1 MVEYYSYSVHIQR
14 LLLIQQKIQHI
25 TLEAINLKKQQI
37 PVLIIG
43 GGLVGLSTALFLSH
57 HNIDYRVIERHRG
70 TSIHPKA
77 RGINTRSMELFRPF
91 QIEEK
96 IRVAGAGLNKGGGR
110 LLHANTLLEADFS
123 TMKNLIQKLE
133 AENVQLSPT
142 IGSFT
147 TQDLMEPILLQAIQE
162 RQGDIQF
169 NMELV
174 SFTQD
179 EIGVTALIQN
189 RETGIRETIYAQY
202 LIAADGANS
211 RIRQALEIQ
220 MSGRG
225 TLSYNMNMYFRANL
239 NPYVEGH
246 EFSICNINHPEANGT
261 LVSINYDDDLWTFH
275 VNFDPAKGESLSD
288 FTDERCIQLIRTAV
302 GNPELD
308 VEIISV
314 LPWEAAVKVADHF
327 QVGRIFLVGDAA
339 HLMPPTGGFGGNS
352 GIADGHN
359 LAWKLAAVLKGT
371 ASSGLLNTY
380 EIERKAVSLFTTE
393 QAGLI
398 ANTGQLN
405 MVSKKEGKAP
415 VVSNNHVIMRY
426 QYRSSAVIT
435 EHSDPENNGI
445 LPYVDQ
451 LDGKPG
457 TRAPHLWLEQNG
469 QPISTIDLFNK
480 NYVLLTD
487 EDSTWTHT
495 AQDVSAELNLP
506 IDIFSIGQTGNLQDP
521 ENQWHKT
528 YRISEGGAV
537 LIRPDGFVAWRS
549 GQVENTT
556 EILLTVM
563 KQLLSL
569 EKNN

>member
-1 MVEYYSYSVHIQR
+1 ME
-14 LLLIQQKIQHI
+14 
-25 TLEAINLKKQQI
+25 KQQL
-37 PVLIIG
+37 PVLIVG

-57 HNIDYRVIERHRG
+57 HDITSRVIERHRG

-91 QIEEK
+91 QIEEQ
-96 IRVAGAGLNKGGGR
+96 IRVAGAGLNKGGGC

-133 AENVQLSPT
+133 KENDQLSPT

-162 RQGDIQF
+162 RQGDVQF

-179 EIGVTALIQN
+179 ERGVTAIVQN
-189 RETGIRETIYAQY
+189 RETGTRETVFAQY

-211 RIRQALEIQ
+211 RIRQALGIQ

-225 TLSYNMNMYFRANL
+225 TLSYNMNIYFRANL
-239 NPYVEGH
+239 KPYVEGH
-246 EFSICNINHPEANGT
+246 EFSICNINHSKATGT
-261 LVSINYDDDLWTFH
+261 LVSINHNDDLWTFH
-275 VNFDPAKGESLSD
+275 VNFDPTRGEGLSD
-288 FTDERCIQLIRTAV
+288 FPDERCIQLIRTAV
-302 GNPELD
+302 GDPKLD

-371 ASSGLLNTY
+371 AAPELLNTY
-380 EIERKAVSLFTTE
+380 EIERKTVSHFTTE

-405 MVSKKEGKAP
+405 MVSKKVSKAP
-415 VVSNNHVIMRY
+415 VTSNNHVIMRY
-426 QYRSSAVIT
+426 QYRSSAVIA
-435 EHSDPENNGI
+435 EHTDSESN
-445 LPYVDQ
+445 LSPYVEQ

-469 QPISTIDLFNK
+469 QPISTIDLFHK
-480 NYVLLTD
+480 NYVLLAD
-487 EDSTWTHT
+487 EHSTWAYA
-495 AQDVSAELNLP
+495 AQYVSGELNLP
-506 IDIFSIGQTGNLQDP
+506 IDMFTIGHIGNLQDP

-528 YRISEGGAV
+528 YQVPAGGAV

-549 GQVENTT
+549 CQIENST
-556 EILLTVM
+556 EILSSVIR
-563 KQLLSL
+563 QLLSL
-569 EKNN
+569 EK

>member
-1 MVEYYSYSVHIQR
+1 M
-14 LLLIQQKIQHI
+14 
-25 TLEAINLKKQQI
+25 KKQQL
-37 PVLIIG
+37 PVLIVG

-57 HNIDYRVIERHRG
+57 HDITYRVIERHRG

-91 QIEEK
+91 RIEEQ

-110 LLHANTLLEADFS
+110 ILHANTLLEADFS

-133 AENVQLSPT
+133 EENDQLSPT

-147 TQDLMEPILLQAIQE
+147 TQDLMEPILLQAVQE
-162 RQGDIQF
+162 RKGDVQF

-179 EIGVTALIQN
+179 ERGVTAIVQN
-189 RETGIRETIYAQY
+189 RETGIRETVYAQY
-202 LIAADGANS
+202 LITADGANS
-211 RIRQALEIQ
+211 RIRQALGIQ

-225 TLSYNMNMYFRANL
+225 TLSYNMNIYFRANL
-239 NPYVEGH
+239 KPYVEGH
-246 EFSICNINHPEANGT
+246 EFSICNINHSKATGT
-261 LVSINYDDDLWTFH
+261 LVSINHNDDLWTFH
-275 VNFDPAKGESLSD
+275 VNFDPTRGESLSD
-288 FTDERCIQLIRTAV
+288 FPDERCIQLIRTAV
-302 GNPELD
+302 GDPKLD

-314 LPWEAAVKVADHF
+314 LPWETAVKVADHF
-327 QVGRIFLVGDAA
+327 QLGRIFLVGDAA

-371 ASSGLLNTY
+371 AAPELLNTY
-380 EIERKAVSLFTTE
+380 EIERKTVSHFTTE

-405 MVSKKEGKAP
+405 MVSKKVSKAP
-415 VVSNNHVIMRY
+415 VTSNNHVIMRY
-426 QYRSSAVIT
+426 QYRSSAVIA
-435 EHSDPENNGI
+435 EHTDSESN
-445 LPYVDQ
+445 LSPYVEQ

-469 QPISTIDLFNK
+469 QPISTIDLFHK
-480 NYVLLTD
+480 NYVLLAD
-487 EDSTWTHT
+487 EHSTWAYA
-495 AQDVSAELNLP
+495 AQYVFGELNLP
-506 IDIFSIGQTGNLQDP
+506 IDMFTIGQTGSLQDP

-528 YRISEGGAV
+528 YQVPAGGAV

-549 GQVENTT
+549 GQIENST
-556 EILLTVM
+556 EILSSVIR
-563 KQLLSL
+563 QLLSL
-569 EKNN
+569 EK

>member
-1 MVEYYSYSVHIQR
+1 ME
-14 LLLIQQKIQHI
+14 
-25 TLEAINLKKQQI
+25 KQQL
-37 PVLIIG
+37 PVLIVG

-57 HNIDYRVIERHRG
+57 HDITYRVIERHRG

-91 QIEEK
+91 QIEEQ
-96 IRVAGAGLNKGGGR
+96 IRVAGAGLNKGGGL

-133 AENVQLSPT
+133 EENDQLSPT

-162 RQGDIQF
+162 RQGDVQF

-179 EIGVTALIQN
+179 EQGVTAIVQN
-189 RETGIRETIYAQY
+189 RETGTRETVYAQY

-211 RIRQALEIQ
+211 RIRQALGIQ

-239 NPYVEGH
+239 KPYVEGH
-246 EFSICNINHPEANGT
+246 EFSICNINHSKATGT
-261 LVSINYDDDLWTFH
+261 LVSINHNDDLWTFH
-275 VNFDPAKGESLSD
+275 VNFDPTKGESLSD
-288 FTDERCIQLIRTAV
+288 FPDERCIQLIRTAV
-302 GNPELD
+302 GDPKLD

-371 ASSGLLNTY
+371 AAPELLNTY
-380 EIERKAVSLFTTE
+380 EIERKTVSHFTTE

-405 MVSKKEGKAP
+405 MVSKKLSKAP
-415 VVSNNHVIMRY
+415 VTSNNHVIMRY
-426 QYRSSAVIT
+426 QYRSSAVIA
-435 EHSDPENNGI
+435 EHTDSESN
-445 LPYVDQ
+445 LSPYVEQ

-469 QPISTIDLFNK
+469 QPISTIDLFHK
-480 NYVLLTD
+480 NYVLLAD
-487 EDSTWTHT
+487 EHSTWAYA
-495 AQDVSAELNLP
+495 AQYVFGELNLP
-506 IDIFSIGQTGNLQDP
+506 IDMFTIGQTGSLQDP

-528 YRISEGGAV
+528 YQVPAGGAV

-549 GQVENTT
+549 GQIENST
-556 EILLTVM
+556 EILSSVIR
-563 KQLLSL
+563 QLLSF
-569 EKNN
+569 EK

>member
-1 MVEYYSYSVHIQR
+1 MIQ
-14 LLLIQQKIQHI
+14 
-25 TLEAINLKKQQI
+25 QQI
-37 PVLIIG
+37 PVLIVG

-57 HNIDYRVIERHRG
+57 QNIDYRLIERHKG

-91 QIEEK
+91 QIEEQ
-96 IRVAGAGLNKGGGR
+96 IRAAGAALGKGGGG
-110 LLHANTLLEADFS
+110 LLQANTLLEADFS
-123 TMKNLIQKLE
+123 TMKDLIQKLV
-133 AENVQLSPT
+133 AENEQLSPT
-142 IGSFT
+142 RGSFT

-162 RQGDIQF
+162 RQAHIQF

-179 EIGVTALIQN
+179 EQGVSAIIQN
-189 RETGIRETIYAQY
+189 RETGTHETIYAQY

-211 RIRQALEIQ
+211 RIRQALGIQ

-239 NPYVEGH
+239 KPYVEGR
-246 EFSICNINHPEANGT
+246 EFSICNINHPEATGT
-261 LVSINYDDDLWTFH
+261 LISINNDDLWTFH
-275 VNFDPAKGESLSD
+275 VNFDPTKGESLND
-288 FTDERCIQLIRTAV
+288 FPDDRCIQLIHKAV

-308 VEIISV
+308 VEIISI
-314 LPWEAAVKVADHF
+314 LPWEAAVKVADRF

-359 LAWKLAAVLKGT
+359 LAWKLAAVLKGM
-371 ASSGLLNTY
+371 AAPELLSTY
-380 EIERKAVSLFTTE
+380 EIERKAVSHFTTE

-405 MVSKKEGKAP
+405 MVSKKESEAP
-415 VVSNNHVIMRY
+415 VTSNNHVIMRY
-426 QYRSSAVIT
+426 QYRSSAVIA
-435 EHSDPENNGI
+435 EHFDSESS
-445 LPYVDQ
+445 LSPYVEL

-469 QPISTIDLFNK
+469 RLISTIDLFNK
-480 NYVLLTD
+480 NFVLLAD
-487 EDSTWTHT
+487 EHSTWIHT
-495 AQDVSAELNLP
+495 AQYVSGELNNLP
-506 IDIFSIGQTGNLQDP
+506 IDMFTIGQTGSFQDH
-521 ENQWHKT
+521 ENQWHKI
-528 YRISEGGAV
+528 YRIPAGGAV

-549 GQVENTT
+549 GQVENPT
-556 EILLTVM
+556 ETLSSVM
-563 KQLLSL
+563 KQLLSF
-569 EKNN
+569 KK

>member
-1 MVEYYSYSVHIQR
+1 ME
-14 LLLIQQKIQHI
+14 
-25 TLEAINLKKQQI
+25 KQQL
-37 PVLIIG
+37 PVLIVG

-57 HNIDYRVIERHRG
+57 HDITSRVIERHRG

-91 QIEEK
+91 QIEEQ

-133 AENVQLSPT
+133 KENDQLSPT

-147 TQDLMEPILLQAIQE
+147 TQDLMEPLLLQAIQE
-162 RQGDIQF
+162 RQGDVQF

-179 EIGVTALIQN
+179 ERGVTAIVQN
-189 RETGIRETIYAQY
+189 RETGTRETVFAQY

-211 RIRQALEIQ
+211 RIRQALGIQ

-225 TLSYNMNMYFRANL
+225 TLSYNMNIYFRANL
-239 NPYVEGH
+239 KPYVEGH
-246 EFSICNINHPEANGT
+246 EFSICNINHSKATGT
-261 LVSINYDDDLWTFH
+261 LVSINHNDDLWTFH
-275 VNFDPAKGESLSD
+275 VNFDPTRGEGLSD
-288 FTDERCIQLIRTAV
+288 FPDERCIQLIRTAV
-302 GNPELD
+302 GDPKLD

-371 ASSGLLNTY
+371 AAPELLNTY
-380 EIERKAVSLFTTE
+380 EIERKTVSHFTTE

-405 MVSKKEGKAP
+405 MVSKKVSKAP
-415 VVSNNHVIMRY
+415 VTSNNHVIMRY
-426 QYRSSAVIT
+426 QYRSSAVIA
-435 EHSDPENNGI
+435 EHTDSESN
-445 LPYVDQ
+445 LSPYVEH

-469 QPISTIDLFNK
+469 QPISTIDLFHK
-480 NYVLLTD
+480 NYVLLAD
-487 EDSTWTHT
+487 EHSTWAYA
-495 AQDVSAELNLP
+495 AQYVSGELNLP
-506 IDIFSIGQTGNLQDP
+506 IDMFTIGQTGSLQDP

-528 YRISEGGAV
+528 YQVPAGGVV

-549 GQVENTT
+549 GQIENST
-556 EILLTVM
+556 EILSSVIR
-563 KQLLSL
+563 QLLSL
-569 EKNN
+569 EK